1 MGTMADAVSIDDSEL
16 IQLAAAG
23 DIGAFDALMR
33 HHNQRLYRVARS
45 VLHDEADAEE
55 AVQEAWWKA
64 YNHLQDFRAEARPAT
79 WLTRIAINEALMLR
93 RRNKS
98 REAVIQSAHQDQRT
112 QDTMPM
118 DELPLAIPASSQPDQ
133 QAWRS
138 ELRSLIEQR
147 IDALPDI
154 YRSVFVLRGVE
165 GMPASEVAAALDLPE
180 ATIRVRFMR
189 ARRLLQ
195 DALSRDIDQRTKD
208 AFSFAGERCDRIV
221 AAVHARIK
229 HQASSR

>member
-1 MGTMADAVSIDDSEL
+1 MDREDRDAIRRVL
-16 IQLAAAG
+16 NG
-23 DIGAFDALMR
+23 DRDA
-33 HHNQRLYRVARS
+33 YRVLMQRYFVKVHRVAWRITG
-45 VLHDEADAEE
+45 DEADAEE

-180 ATIRVRFMR
+180 ATVRVRFMR

-229 HQASSR
+229 RQASSR

>member
-1 MGTMADAVSIDDSEL
+1 MGTMADAVSIDDAEL
-16 IQLAAAG
+16 IQLAASG
-23 DIGAFDALMR
+23 DIAAFDALMR

-64 YNHLQDFRAEARPAT
+64 YNHLQDFRAEARPTT

-93 RRNKS
+93 RRNQS
-98 REAVIQSAHQDQRT
+98 REAVIQSAYQDQRT

-138 ELRSLIEQR
+138 ELRGLIEQR

-165 GMPASEVAAALDLPE
+165 GMSASEVAAALDLPE

-195 DALSRDIDQRTKD
+195 DALARDIDQHTKD

-221 AAVHARIK
+221 AAVHARIRE
-229 HQASSR
+229 QAAKP